1 MNGHTPLQSPSLFGI
16 INGNVRSLFY
26 LKLLLLFNSGLFPG
40 ICVSASKR
48 RGLRSHLSR
57 APLSQPENAIHCL
70 SSPRQKLLS
79 KVYRLKHTNAQ
90 RCVKARC
97 AAITS
102 NLQHFIRLL
111 NAGVDSQS
119 AIL

>member
-26 LKLLLLFNSGLFPG
+26 LKLLLFNSGLSPG

-48 RGLRSHLSR
+48 RGLRSHPSR
-57 APLSQPENAIHCL
+57 ALLSQPENAIHHL
-70 SSPRQKLLS
+70 SSPHQKLLS
-79 KVYRLKHTNAQ
+79 KVYRLKHTNVQ
-90 RCVKARC
+90 RCVKARR

-111 NAGVDSQS
+111 NAGGDSQS